1 MVHFYYS
8 PLSIYMY
15 FLSAYYLLI
24 LCFFLLTYKGFGDL
38 KDQRKNLRSNSDKI
52 VSLPTRIKKEYNGN
66 KRLSSPSS
74 ERNS

>member
-24 LCFFLLTYKGFGDL
+24 LRFFLLTYKGFGDL
-38 KDQRKNLRSNSDKI
+38 KGRDEMDNS
-52 VSLPTRIKKEYNGN
+52 LYLT
-66 KRLSSPSS
+66 
-74 ERNS
+74 

>member
-1 MVHFYYS
+1 MRKRHASQYANFGSLPNDQFGFNKSLMVHFYYS

-38 KDQRKNLRSNSDKI
+38 KGRDEMDNS
-52 VSLPTRIKKEYNGN
+52 LYLT
-66 KRLSSPSS
+66 
-74 ERNS
+74 

>member
-1 MVHFYYS
+1 MKTNDRFGFNKSLMVHFYYS

-38 KDQRKNLRSNSDKI
+38 KGRDEMDNS
-52 VSLPTRIKKEYNGN
+52 LYLT
-66 KRLSSPSS
+66 
-74 ERNS
+74 